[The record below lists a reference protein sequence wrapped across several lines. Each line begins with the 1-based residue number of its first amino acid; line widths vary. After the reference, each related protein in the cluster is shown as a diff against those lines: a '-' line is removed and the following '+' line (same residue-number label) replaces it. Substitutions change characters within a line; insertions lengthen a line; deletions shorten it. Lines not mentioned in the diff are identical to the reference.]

1 MQDAME
7 YHGEFSI
14 GAQARVEAAKIRAA
28 RTFDT
33 AKRGLAPMGHG
44 SPTDVEKI
52 LRQYIMSVFAT
63 FAHEACEL
71 GCQHIWTIAQVDF
84 AVEKFLQ
91 AWTVEAYYEKG
102 YDTRGH
108 RLSDMT
114 SHTNGSILDDVKR
127 RFRESAEWEQYQNE
141 KLAAA
146 ESQAQRPT
154 ISGHGAAEITQR
166 GKLLS
171 LANMQAT
178 NLSAAVE
185 RLDVASMPSSR
196 KAERKALSNSYF
208 GSFPEKILVLDMCWA
223 AKQRYREWMRWI
235 GGRLKDG
242 SKPDRAFRA
251 VLTSGLRPEEYRPG
265 STRPKAWK

>member
-1 MQDAME
+1 MGTLDTLIVSPSSRRMQDAME

-127 RFRESAEWEQYQNE
+127 RFRESAE
-141 KLAAA
+141 
-146 ESQAQRPT
+146 SQAQRPT

-208 GSFPEKILVLDMCWA
+208 GSFPEKILV
-223 AKQRYREWMRWI
+223 
-235 GGRLKDG
+235 
-242 SKPDRAFRA
+242 
-251 VLTSGLRPEEYRPG
+251 
-265 STRPKAWK
+265 